1 VGVIVDKPEAV
12 ATLVEAQ
19 VEVVVLATEF
29 HPLGPFY
36 LIPWRHGVRVVRQSA

>member
-19 VEVVVLATEF
+19 VEVLATEF

-36 LIPWRHGVRVVRQSA
+36 LIP